1 MLKTNLGRLRA
12 LAILEGVSYLAL
24 FGITM
29 PLKYMLDMPGPNQWV
44 GMIHGFLFIAY
55 CLWVLIVKQEY
66 RWGLKKT
73 VLSLLASLIPFGTF
87 IADKKWFRDPYA
99 D

>member
-1 MLKTNLGRLRA
+1 MKTNLGRLRA
-12 LAILEGVSYLAL
+12 LAILEGISYLA
-24 FGITM
+24 FAITM
-29 PLKYMLDMPGPNQWV
+29 PLKYMADITGPNKWV
-44 GMIHGFLFIAY
+44 GMVHGFLFIAY

-66 RWGLKKT
+66 QWGLKKT
-73 VLSLLASLIPFGTF
+73 VLSLLASLVPFGTF